1 MSQRHRG
8 SFQAAEGTQKL
19 LPDAAGGL
27 WHSED
32 PASAWLPAP
41 WLPQPPGKCSC
52 FFSGAQKKAQS

>member
-1 MSQRHRG
+1 MSQRHCG

-19 LPDAAGGL
+19 LLGAAGGL

-41 WLPQPPGKCSC
+41 RLPQPPGKCSC
-52 FFSGAQKKAQS
+52 FFSGTRKKAQS